1 MRLGDEIGRHSE
13 LKILCRKAYG
23 FESHPSYQ
31 FERSTME
38 KLKEIFNYE
47 YVGGGYF
54 REKGV
59 KKGDTAKILHG
70 MQAIEYLLDKV
81 ENN

>member
-1 MRLGDEIGRHSE
+1 MKTLDQ
-13 LKILCRKAYG
+13 L
-23 FESHPSYQ
+23 
-31 FERSTME
+31 
-38 KLKEIFNYE
+38 FNYE

-70 MQAIEYLLDKV
+70 KQAV
-81 ENN
+81 EHLHKLMTEEK

>member
-1 MRLGDEIGRHSE
+1 M
-13 LKILCRKAYG
+13 KA
-23 FESHPSYQ
+23 
-31 FERSTME
+31 
-38 KLKEIFNYE
+38 LKELFDYE

-70 MQAIEYLLDKV
+70 MQAVEHLHELMTKRVDKSD
-81 ENN
+81 